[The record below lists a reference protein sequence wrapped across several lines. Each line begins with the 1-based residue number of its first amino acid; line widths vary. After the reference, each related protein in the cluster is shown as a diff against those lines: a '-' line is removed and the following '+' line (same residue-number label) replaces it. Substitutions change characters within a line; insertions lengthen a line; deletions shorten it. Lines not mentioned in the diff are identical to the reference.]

1 MKYSIIIPTL
11 NEEKLLPLLL
21 EQLTN
26 KNFREQFETEIIVSD
41 SGSSD
46 CTVEIAITYADKVVV
61 NTSLRNGNIAICRN
75 NGAKVASGQVLI
87 FLNSDILIDNPIRFF
102 NFINN
107 NFINSHYLAMT
118 CDVRISPE
126 QEIIKD
132 KFFHFAFNNYFRLLN
147 NYVTGMGRGECQVI
161 RKNTF
166 NKLNG
171 YNENLAAGEDFDF
184 FRRVKREGKILYS
197 NIICVYESPRR
208 YRKYGYRDVAWQW
221 LRNSHSIIFNNR
233 SFSKVW
239 EEVR

>member
-1 MKYSIIIPTL
+1 LKYSIIIPTL

-21 EQLTN
+21 KQLTD
-26 KNFREQFETEIIVSD
+26 KNYREQFDTEIIVSD

-46 CTVEIAITYADKVVV
+46 CTVEIALTYADKVVV
-61 NTSLRNGNIAICRN
+61 NTARKNGNIAICRN
-75 NGAKVASGQVLI
+75 KGAKIADGELLI
-87 FLNSDILIDNPIRFF
+87 FLNSDILIDHPIRFF
-102 NFINN
+102 YYIDN

-132 KFFHFAFNNYFRLLN
+132 KLFHFAFNNYFRLLN

-161 RKNTF
+161 RKETF
-166 NKLNG
+166 HKLNG

-184 FRRVKREGKILYS
+184 FRRIKKIGDILYS

-208 YRKYGYRDVAWQW
+208 YRKFGYTDVTWQW

-233 SFSKVW
+233 SFSKEW